1 MNKMKE
7 IKKAIDTELD
17 LTKEEVRAV
26 YASLLL
32 YTVGNY
38 IIYDFAYT
46 WDNFWQFLSGFLM
59 CLLSTI
65 MLVFI
70 ADEHSDE
77 FEEL

>member
-1 MNKMKE
+1 MNKIKE

-17 LTKEEVRAV
+17 LAPEETRAV
-26 YASLLL
+26 YASLLM

-38 IIYDFAYT
+38 VIYDFAYT
-46 WDNFWQFLSGFLM
+46 WENIWQLTTGLLM

-65 MLVFI
+65 VLIII
-70 ADEHSDE
+70 AEQHANE

>member
-1 MNKMKE
+1 MNKIKE

-38 IIYDFAYT
+38 TIYDFAYT

-70 ADEHSDE
+70 VDEHSDE